1 MIIILPYPDQSSF
14 LTQKQVANVNG
25 FGDSFTERDMNGD
38 GVIGPEELQQMC
50 PNMDK
55 SETEMI
61 AMFDGNGDGGIDEA
75 EFNKDDKEFAAG
87 LSSCWQLVEIPLE

>member
-1 MIIILPYPDQSSF
+1 
-14 LTQKQVANVNG
+14 
-25 FGDSFTERDMNGD
+25 MNGD

-55 SETEMI
+55 SGTEMI

-75 EFNKDDKEFAAG
+75 EFNADDKEFAAG
-87 LSSCWQLVEIPLE
+87 LFSCWQLVEIPLE